1 MHLFAV
7 PGENMQLPLMSVG
20 VICMGN
26 KGGIDLL
33 CDYLKI
39 LLLSIAESLERNHH
53 AFELDF

>member
-1 MHLFAV
+1 
-7 PGENMQLPLMSVG
+7 MQLPLMSVG